1 MIHTD
6 EKNLEKSETIVLLTA
21 HEIITSRSIPIHKSI
36 ICSFQQQKII
46 STESIE
52 NS

>member
-1 MIHTD
+1 MSKKVQILVFMIHTD

-21 HEIITSRSIPIHKSI
+21 HESITF
-36 ICSFQQQKII
+36 SFY
-46 STESIE
+46 T